1 MAPSANS
8 CNPFTPTLTEKSIFK
23 TWEKSIFK
31 TLTERVEADG
41 RINGKNNGKKVEKGS
56 KMTRRNKI

>member
-1 MAPSANS
+1 MAPSTNS
-8 CNPFTPTLTEKSIFK
+8 CSPFRYVSGKSIFK
-23 TWEKSIFK
+23 TWEQSIFK
-31 TLTERVEADG
+31 ILTERVEPGG